1 MFPHP
6 PRFPFFHFSA
16 YSFLA
21 YLPNSSLT
29 DAVLLHR
36 QSGIIFLMS
45 VLKGKANK
53 VDALSHE
60 EWKPARPIWEASW
73 GVRRSENRQGQPIRG
88 LARKMRKAKR
98 NSSVLGSCFACLL
111 SSCLT
116 ETESSPRSPR
126 RRTPS
131 HCARTAASP
140 AYLAA
145 RGQRAALSRSFL

>member
-60 EWKPARPIWEASW
+60 E
-73 GVRRSENRQGQPIRG
+73 
-88 LARKMRKAKR
+88 
-98 NSSVLGSCFACLL
+98 
-111 SSCLT
+111 
-116 ETESSPRSPR
+116 
-126 RRTPS
+126 
-131 HCARTAASP
+131 
-140 AYLAA
+140 
-145 RGQRAALSRSFL
+145 